1 MDRKAILVR
10 GHGVVEAAEKSKL
23 NREERMGREEIM
35 FQQTSDN
42 PGRRLRS
49 RRCGGRTG
57 PFLGGALAASLM
69 FAGTTASAQEYEFT
83 LAVLP
88 SPNTAYSGMTSQIP
102 ERIAE
107 ATDGRVEITL
117 NDSIVGGPEIAS
129 GVRDGR
135 VPMSA
140 ALHTYLAGDEPRMG
154 IFNLPGLI
162 ENMPEF
168 KFVGDAFWFEDI
180 AEIMED
186 RWNSVVLAQGAWCTQ
201 QLFSKEPIRT
211 VEDFEGKRLRVHNPQ
226 TASLMEE
233 LGARP
238 VPLAL
243 SEVMPSL
250 DRGVIDGLFTSTCYG
265 HGQEYWREAEYVQNW
280 RLGPITGW
288 MIIANND
295 EWAELPE
302 DLQETIRDEMADFQ
316 DEALHTYYDYV
327 RQAMDEM
334 RAEGVEFW
342 VVPQEEMERI
352 FSPQY
357 TDPVFE
363 TWYEQAEERGFD
375 GEAYV
380 ERVRQTLGKDLVR

>member
-1 MDRKAILVR
+1 
-10 GHGVVEAAEKSKL
+10 
-23 NREERMGREEIM
+23 M
-35 FQQTSDN
+35 FQETIDDRHL
-42 PGRRLRS
+42 PGVS
-49 RRCGGRTG
+49 GQYGGRITRI
-57 PFLGGALAASLM
+57 LGGALAASL
-69 FAGTTASAQEYEFT
+69 ALGAATASAQEYEFT

-88 SPNTAYSGMTSQIP
+88 SPNTAYAGMTSQVP

-129 GVRDGR
+129 SVRDGR

-140 ALHTYLAGDEPRMG
+140 ALHTYLAGTEPRMG

-180 AEIMED
+180 AEIMD
-186 RWNSVVLAQGAWCTQ
+186 DGWNSVVLAQGAWCTQ

-233 LGARP
+233 LDARP
-238 VPLAL
+238 VPMAL

-295 EWAELPE
+295 DWGELPA
-302 DLQETIRDEMADFQ
+302 DLRQAIRDEMADFQ
-316 DEALHTYYDYV
+316 EEALHTYYDYV

-342 VVPQEEMERI
+342 VVPQDEMERI
-352 FSPQY
+352 YSPKY

-363 TWYEQAEERGFD
+363 IWYERAKESGFD

-380 ERVRQTLGKDLVR
+380 ERVRQTLGKDLTR